1 MTRPAPPARTERAT
15 ALVLVPA
22 MALVLFVL
30 AGVAVDLTALH
41 TVQRTLQRVA
51 SGAADDAAAMI
62 DTRRVQID
70 GDIVVDP
77 DRARL
82 VAEHQVRSAQL
93 PGRLERI
100 DVRVERDRVEVRVEV
115 MVRHGFLG
123 TFPGAPDAERV
134 AATARARLW
143 P

>member
-15 ALVLVPA
+15 ALVLAPA
-22 MALVLFVL
+22 LALILLVL
-30 AGVAVDLTALH
+30 AGVAVDLAAVHTA
-41 TVQRTLQRVA
+41 QRTLQRVV

-62 DTRRVQID
+62 DARRVQVD

-77 DRARL
+77 DRARR
-82 VAEHQVRSAQL
+82 VAEHQVRAARL
-93 PGRLERI
+93 PGRLERV
-100 DVRVERDRVEVRVEV
+100 DVRVGTDRVEVRVEV

-123 TFPGAPDAERV
+123 TFPGGPDTERV